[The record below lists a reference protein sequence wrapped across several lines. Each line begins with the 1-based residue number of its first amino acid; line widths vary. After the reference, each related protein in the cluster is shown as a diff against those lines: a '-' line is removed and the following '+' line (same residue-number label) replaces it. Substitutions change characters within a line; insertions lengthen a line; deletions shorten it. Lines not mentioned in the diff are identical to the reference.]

1 MNLKSTALALP
12 IVAVGLV
19 SGCKGPA
26 GRAEVN
32 GLRAAVCRTGS
43 EDNLVL
49 QLQWTSRSA
58 PWLLEGIEPAEITY
72 WSAVGTRLQSDRV
85 FVGLPDDF
93 RSKRTRTLVIPLDT
107 ARPLLADRVT
117 VSLGASGL
125 SAERCCS
132 W

>member
-1 MNLKSTALALP
+1 MNMTSVALT

-19 SGCKGPA
+19 SGCNGPA

-32 GLRAAVCRTGS
+32 GLRAALSRSGR
-43 EDNLVL
+43 DDDLVL

-58 PWLLEGIEPAEITY
+58 PWLLEGIEPVEITY
-72 WSAVGTRLQSDRV
+72 WSPVGTRLRSCRV

-93 RSKRTRTLVIPLDT
+93 RARSTPTLSIPLDT
-107 ARPLLADRVT
+107 TCPLFADRVT

-125 SAERCCS
+125 SAARSCS